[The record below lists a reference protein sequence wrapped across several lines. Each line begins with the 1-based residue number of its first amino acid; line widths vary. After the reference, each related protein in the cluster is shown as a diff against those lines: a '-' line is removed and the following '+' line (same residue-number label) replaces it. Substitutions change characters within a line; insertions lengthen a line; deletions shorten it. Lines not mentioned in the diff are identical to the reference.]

1 MTRQFLLYFCS
12 ENGEKNKVQITFLG
26 TGTSTGVPMITSKHI
41 VAFSNN
47 PKDKRLRS
55 SVLVSWS
62 DVHYVIDCGPDF
74 RQQMMREEVASI
86 NGILFTHEH
95 ADHIAGLDEIRP
107 YCFQIGPVPIYLT
120 ERVLKVLQKRYDYIF
135 ATENRYP
142 SAPSVAPTIV
152 SHKESFE
159 LDGVV
164 VTPIEVMHGNLPIL
178 GYRFNDIAYITDI
191 KTISEEE
198 KSKLKNLDVL
208 IVTGLRKEPHNTHF
222 NLEEALNFIKEI
234 QPKKAYLTH
243 ISELLGLHDEVEKE
257 LPENVFLAYDGLRI

>member
-1 MTRQFLLYFCS
+1 MKKKKQL
-12 ENGEKNKVQITFLG
+12 KVTFLG
-26 TGTSTGVPMITSKHI
+26 TGTSTGVPMIASKHP
-41 VAFSNN
+41 VALSKN

-55 SVLVSWS
+55 SILISWN
-62 DVHYVIDCGPDF
+62 DTNYVIDCGPDF

-107 YCFQIGPVPIYLT
+107 YCFQMGSVPIYLT
-120 ERVLKVLQKRYDYIF
+120 ERVLNVLKKRYDYIF

-142 SAPSVAPTIV
+142 SAPNVAPTII
-152 SHKESFE
+152 SHQNNFD
-159 LDGVV
+159 LNGVE

-178 GYRFNDIAYITDI
+178 GYRFNDIAYVTDI
-191 KTISEEE
+191 KTISNEE
-198 KSKLKNLDVL
+198 KEKLKNLDVL
-208 IVTGLRKEPHNTHF
+208 IVTGLRKEPHSTHF
-222 NLEEALNFIKEI
+222 NLEEALSFIKDI

-257 LPENVFLAYDGLRI
+257 LPKNVFLAYDGLKI